1 MEVTWIIVGS
11 RDEVRILEMR
21 RPDEELHDVLDLGN
35 PTGVLKNK
43 DITSDEP
50 GRAFGNMRPGK
61 HAYSSE
67 QEPRERLLQN
77 FYREILRQVDTAFSH
92 HRFTR
97 LVLVAEPHLLGLIRS
112 LLSEQVAHV
121 VHAEVHKDVTYE
133 GSREIRER
141 VRAVM

>member
-11 RDEVRILEMR
+11 RDEVRILEMH
-21 RPDEELHDVLDLGN
+21 RPDEELREILDLGN
-35 PTGVLKNK
+35 PSGVLKNK

-50 GRAFGNMRPGK
+50 GRAFGNMRPGR

-77 FYREILRQVDTAFSH
+77 FYRDLIRRVDTAFSL
-92 HRFTR
+92 HRFSR
-97 LVLVAEPHLLGLIRS
+97 LVLVAEPHLLGIIRS
-112 LLSEQVAHV
+112 LLTEQLSRV
-121 VHAEVHKDVTYE
+121 VHAEVHKDVSYE
-133 GSREIRER
+133 GSREIGER